1 MKISTALACVPL
13 ANISKTAINSKN
25 CSIEQK
31 LQKNKF
37 ISAKFY
43 KSMPK
48 KKISKHDDDVIE
60 KKKVSKDP
68 SDEESLGGEDSTI
81 DPAIIED
88 TFTEE
93 FSEYNDV
100 DNF

>member
-1 MKISTALACVPL
+1 MAKKK
-13 ANISKTAINSKN
+13 NSKTDD
-25 CSIEQK
+25 IEE
-31 LQKNKF
+31 
-37 ISAKFY
+37 IID
-43 KSMPK
+43 K
-48 KKISKHDDDVIE
+48 KKGD
-60 KKKVSKDP
+60 KD
-68 SDEESLGGEDSTI
+68 SLNEDEMIDGEDTI

>member
-1 MKISTALACVPL
+1 
-13 ANISKTAINSKN
+13 
-25 CSIEQK
+25 
-31 LQKNKF
+31 
-37 ISAKFY
+37 
-43 KSMPK
+43 MPK
-48 KKISKHDDDVIE
+48 KKISKASDEEVVS
-60 KKKVSKDP
+60 KKKVDKD
-68 SDEESLGGEDSTI
+68 STDEEVLGSEDGAI

>member
-1 MKISTALACVPL
+1 MAKKK
-13 ANISKTAINSKN
+13 NSKT
-25 CSIEQK
+25 
-31 LQKNKF
+31 
-37 ISAKFY
+37 SAEVE
-43 KSMPK
+43 S
-48 KKISKHDDDVIE
+48 
-60 KKKVSKDP
+60 KKKVTG
-68 SDEESLGGEDSTI
+68 ESLEEETVGGEDATI

>member
-1 MKISTALACVPL
+1 MA
-13 ANISKTAINSKN
+13 
-25 CSIEQK
+25 
-31 LQKNKF
+31 
-37 ISAKFY
+37 
-43 KSMPK
+43 K
-48 KKISKHDDDVIE
+48 KKNNMSEEIID
-60 KKKVSKDP
+60 KKKGAKD
-68 SDEESLGGEDSTI
+68 SDEESIGGEDSAI

>member
-1 MKISTALACVPL
+1 MS
-13 ANISKTAINSKN
+13 
-25 CSIEQK
+25 
-31 LQKNKF
+31 
-37 ISAKFY
+37 
-43 KSMPK
+43 K
-48 KKISKHDDDVIE
+48 KKNIIVGDDEEIID
-60 KKKVSKDP
+60 KKKVGKD
-68 SDEESLGGEDSTI
+68 SDDEILAGDDLAI

>member
-1 MKISTALACVPL
+1 
-13 ANISKTAINSKN
+13 
-25 CSIEQK
+25 
-31 LQKNKF
+31 
-37 ISAKFY
+37 
-43 KSMPK
+43 MPK
-48 KKISKHDDDVIE
+48 KKSSKNYDEEIVT
-60 KKKVSKDP
+60 KKKGAP
-68 SDEESLGGEDSTI
+68 EATDEEMAGEDSAI

>member
-1 MKISTALACVPL
+1 MA
-13 ANISKTAINSKN
+13 
-25 CSIEQK
+25 
-31 LQKNKF
+31 
-37 ISAKFY
+37 
-43 KSMPK
+43 K
-48 KKISKHDDDVIE
+48 KKNIKDSDVE
-60 KKKVSKDP
+60 DLADKKKGSKEQNEE
-68 SDEESLGGEDSTI
+68 EESVIGGDDAL

>member
-1 MKISTALACVPL
+1 MA
-13 ANISKTAINSKN
+13 
-25 CSIEQK
+25 
-31 LQKNKF
+31 
-37 ISAKFY
+37 
-43 KSMPK
+43 K
-48 KKISKHDDDVIE
+48 KKNNRIDDGKILD
-60 KKKVSKDP
+60 KKKTVREVP
-68 SDEESLGGEDSTI
+68 DEESIVGEDPAI

>member
-1 MKISTALACVPL
+1 MA
-13 ANISKTAINSKN
+13 
-25 CSIEQK
+25 
-31 LQKNKF
+31 
-37 ISAKFY
+37 
-43 KSMPK
+43 K
-48 KKISKHDDDVIE
+48 KKNIKASDVEEIS
-60 KKKVSKDP
+60 KKKVGKESL
-68 SDEESLGGEDSTI
+68 DEESIGGEDGAI